1 MPSAPPSSLIH
12 FGPFELNLENGDL
25 RKDGEAVKLARQ
37 PATVLT
43 LLASRPGELVTR
55 EEVKQRLW
63 NGETFVDFEHGL
75 NFCVRQ
81 IRAALGDSA
90 EAPHYIET
98 LPRRGYR
105 FIASVNGSS
114 HPPHIPAQVA
124 ELPNVDSGSGW
135 RSIRSLAIVACFLV
149 AALALGFYALHRRAE
164 NARRSA
170 AKIMLAVLPFE
181 NMSGNPEQEYVSE
194 GLTDEIITELG
205 RLQPERLGVI
215 ARTSTMQYRHTEK
228 RIDQIGKE
236 LGVDYVLE
244 GGVVR
249 DGREVRLNAQLIL
262 AADQTHVWAESYVF
276 DLGDVLGLED
286 KIAAQIVHEIRLT
299 LNADQHARLNENHH
313 VDAEAY
319 EAYLKGRYFW
329 NRRNDSALLEA
340 LKYFQQAIDRD
351 PNYPQAYAGLADTLA
366 LIGSLPK
373 TSIPRSEAMPRAR
386 EAAEHALQL
395 DDSLAEAHT
404 SLAFVKMHYDWDWR
418 GAEQEFQRAIELNPS
433 YATAHQWHAFLFTA
447 MGQPQ
452 RAVDEIFEARRLDP
466 LSMII
471 NTDSAELL
479 TYAGR
484 TDDAIEQAQ
493 HTLGMDPSFLP
504 AHIVLGLAY
513 FKKGLLREALAET
526 ETAEDLPN
534 GKEWALPQLACLLA
548 TSGEEHQA
556 KQIFSNIKAE
566 GLAPTQ
572 LAALYGVFGDRDRA
586 FASLEEGRKEHSGSL
601 ILLKVYPFYDRL
613 RDDPRFA
620 ELTRKVGLP

>member
-1 MPSAPPSSLIH
+1 MPVAIPSSLIH

-25 RKDGEAVKLARQ
+25 RKHGEAVKLARQ
-37 PATVLT
+37 PSTVLT
-43 LLASRPGELVTR
+43 LLASRPGELISR
-55 EEVKQRLW
+55 EELKQKVW

-81 IRAALGDSA
+81 IRAALGDTA

-105 FIASVNGSS
+105 FIASLNGSS
-114 HPPHIPAQVA
+114 LPPHTPAQIA
-124 ELPNVDSGSGW
+124 ALPNVALGSG
-135 RSIRSLAIVACFLV
+135 SIRSRIIVSCFLV
-149 AALALGFYALHRRAE
+149 AALALAFYALHRRAE

-181 NMSGNPEQEYVSE
+181 NISGNPEQEYFSE
-194 GLTDEIITELG
+194 GLTDEIITGLG

-236 LGVDYVLE
+236 LGVDYLLE

-249 DGREVRLNAQLIL
+249 DGREVRVNAQLII

-276 DLGDVLGLED
+276 DLGDVLGLEN
-286 KIAAQIVHEIRLT
+286 KIAAQIVHQIRLT
-299 LNADQHARLNENHH
+299 LNADQHARLNENHQ
-313 VDAEAY
+313 VDEAAH

-452 RAVDEIFEARRLDP
+452 RAVDEILEARRLDP
-466 LSMII
+466 LSLII
-471 NTDSAELL
+471 NTDAAELL

-484 TDDAIEQAQ
+484 TDDAIEQVQ
-493 HTLGMDPSFLP
+493 HTLSMDAGFLP
-504 AHIVLGLAY
+504 AHMVLGIAY
-513 FKKGLLREALAET
+513 LRKGYLREALEESKRAE
-526 ETAEDLPN
+526 ELPN
-534 GKEWALPQLACLLA
+534 GREWASPQVACLLA
-548 TSGEEHQA
+548 MSGEELQA
-556 KQIFSNIKAE
+556 RQILSKIKE
-566 GLAPTQ
+566 QGLVATQ
-572 LAALYGVFGDRDRA
+572 LAVLYAFLGEKDRA
-586 FASLEEGRKEHSGSL
+586 FAFLEEARKERSGSL
-601 ILLKVYPFYDRL
+601 ILLKVYPLYDPL

-620 ELTRKVGLP
+620 ELIRKVGLP

>member
-1 MPSAPPSSLIH
+1 MPVALPTSLIH

-25 RKDGEAVKLARQ
+25 RKDGEALKLARQ

-55 EEVKQRLW
+55 EEVKQKVW

-81 IRAALGDSA
+81 IRAALGDTA
-90 EAPHYIET
+90 EAPRYIET

-105 FIASVNGSS
+105 FIASVNGS
-114 HPPHIPAQVA
+114 PHSPDRPAQVA
-124 ELPNVDSGSGW
+124 ALHNVGPVSGS
-135 RSIRSLAIVACFLV
+135 RSIRTLVIVACFLA
-149 AALALGFYALHRRAE
+149 AALVLAFYALHRRAE

-181 NMSGNPEQEYVSE
+181 NMSGNPEQEYFSE
-194 GLTDEIITELG
+194 GLTDEIITGLG

-236 LGVDYVLE
+236 LNVDYLLE

-249 DGREVRLNAQLIL
+249 DGREVRVNAQLIL

-276 DLGDVLGLED
+276 DLGDVLGVED

-299 LNADQHARLNENHH
+299 LNADQHARLNENHQ
-313 VDAEAY
+313 VDAGAY

-366 LIGSLPK
+366 LIGSLSSP
-373 TSIPRSEAMPRAR
+373 SIPRSEAMPRAR

-404 SLAFVKMHYDWDWR
+404 SLAFVKMHYGWDWQ

-433 YATAHQWHAFLFTA
+433 YATAHQWHAFLLTA
-447 MGQPQ
+447 MAQPQ
-452 RAVDEIFEARRLDP
+452 RAVDEIMEARRLDP
-466 LSMII
+466 LSLII
-471 NTDSAELL
+471 NTDTAEMLI
-479 TYAGR
+479 YAGR
-484 TDDAIEQAQ
+484 TNDAISQLQ
-493 HTLGMDPSFLP
+493 HTLGMDPNFLP
-504 AHIVLGLAY
+504 ARTMLGIAY
-513 FKKGLLREALAET
+513 AKKGDLKEALAESRRA
-526 ETAEDLPN
+526 AELPN
-534 GKEWALPQLACLLA
+534 GREWALPQVAYVLAISGRKPEALQILSQLKGRLA
-548 TSGEEHQA
+548 A
-556 KQIFSNIKAE
+556 
-566 GLAPTQ
+566 TQ
-572 LAALYGVFGDRDRA
+572 LAVLYFAVGEKDRA
-586 FASLEEGRKEHSGSL
+586 FALLEQGYREHAGSL
-601 ILLKVYPFYDRL
+601 ILLKVHPTYDLIRG
-613 RDDPRFA
+613 DPRFV
-620 ELTRKVGLP
+620 ELARKVGLP

>member
-43 LLASRPGELVTR
+43 LLASRPGELITR
-55 EEVKQRLW
+55 EEVKQKVW

-81 IRAALGDSA
+81 IRAALGDTA
-90 EAPHYIET
+90 EAPQYIET

-114 HPPHIPAQVA
+114 HSPDTPAQVA
-124 ELPNVDSGSGW
+124 ALPNVGPVSGS
-135 RSIRSLAIVACFLV
+135 RSIRTLVIVACFLA
-149 AALALGFYALHRRAE
+149 AALALAFYALHRRAE

-181 NMSGNPEQEYVSE
+181 NMSGNPEQEYFSE
-194 GLTDEIITELG
+194 GLTDEIITGLG

-236 LGVDYVLE
+236 LNVDYLLE

-249 DGREVRLNAQLIL
+249 DGREVRVNAQLIL

-276 DLGDVLGLED
+276 DLGDVLGVED

-299 LNADQHARLNENHH
+299 LNADQHARVNENHQ
-313 VDAEAY
+313 VDAGAY

-373 TSIPRSEAMPRAR
+373 PSIPRSEAMPRAR
-386 EAAEHALQL
+386 QAAEHALQL

-404 SLAFVKMHYDWDWR
+404 SLAFVKMHYDWDWQ

-433 YATAHQWHAFLFTA
+433 YATAHQWHAFLLTA
-447 MGQPQ
+447 VAQPQ
-452 RAVDEIFEARRLDP
+452 RAVEEILEARRLDP
-466 LSMII
+466 LSLII
-471 NTDSAELL
+471 NTDTAEMLI
-479 TYAGR
+479 YAGR
-484 TDDAIEQAQ
+484 ANDAISQLQ
-493 HTLGMDPSFLP
+493 HTLGMDPNFLP
-504 AHIVLGLAY
+504 ARTMLGIANV
-513 FKKGLLREALAET
+513 KKGDLKEALAESRRA
-526 ETAEDLPN
+526 AELPN
-534 GKEWALPQLACLLA
+534 GTEWALPQVAYVLAISGRKPEALQILSQLKGRLA
-548 TSGEEHQA
+548 A
-556 KQIFSNIKAE
+556 
-566 GLAPTQ
+566 TQ
-572 LAALYGVFGDRDRA
+572 LAVLYFAVGEKDRA
-586 FASLEEGRKEHSGSL
+586 FALLEQGYREHSGSL
-601 ILLKVYPFYDRL
+601 ILLKVHPTYDL
-613 RDDPRFA
+613 IRDDPRFV
-620 ELTRKVGLP
+620 ELARKVGLP